1 MDGDRGHPSHLSLC
15 VGTETCISRTRPS
28 RWGKLRAQF
37 GSKRL
42 SHDGKYSL
50 ASIHDEGDE
59 STNLPARPVLDVTD
73 KDINQ
78 WLFWAAQFIISKWL
92 KREFKPEG
100 HRTGRSFGGQ
110 TA

>member
-1 MDGDRGHPSHLSLC
+1 M
-15 VGTETCISRTRPS
+15 
-28 RWGKLRAQF
+28 
-37 GSKRL
+37 
-42 SHDGKYSL
+42 
-50 ASIHDEGDE
+50 
-59 STNLPARPVLDVTD
+59 LDVTD